1 MAGRLATLAGVIDI
15 DESLVPGD
23 LLPAIG
29 RMWEAGG
36 RKVRAIA
43 ASAGRR
49 GGTPVITVDGAY
61 VAQGWTEWTQGFE
74 FGSAVLQFDATG
86 GDDLLQIGW
95 NGTRRHMHNHVSHGG
110 VHDHGFNNLS
120 TYGNLLRLGR
130 DGRFDLCEDEA
141 AFYTLALQVSGAVQ
155 AARWTRTADGGGFVH
170 SFNGPQS
177 LFVDTVRSCRILA
190 VSHLLGHRPLG
201 EQDEPLDLPRRLCQ
215 HLRMTAEFNVF
226 YGEGRDVYDEP
237 GEPGRTAHETLWNPT
252 SGKYRCPS
260 TQQGYSPFSTWTRGL
275 AWAMLGFAE
284 QLELLRERPDVY
296 EIDPEIG
303 ATMEKAA
310 RATCDHYVEHTPT
323 DGVPYWD
330 EGAPGLAML
339 GDYKS
344 RPAEPFND
352 HEPVDSSAAAIACQ
366 GLVRLGRVLGDDRY
380 TAAGLTTLRTLL
392 GEPYLS
398 ADAGHEGLLLHSVY
412 HRPNGWD
419 HVPAGRKVPCGE
431 ACMWGDYHLREAA
444 LHVGRIAE
452 GKPYLT
458 FFGCCD
464 AGER

>member
-1 MAGRLATLAGVIDI
+1 MIEIDANLKPI
-15 DESLVPGD
+15 D
-23 LLPAIG
+23 LLPAINA
-29 RMWEAGG
+29 MWELSGQKIRAIEASADARGG
-36 RKVRAIA
+36 R
-43 ASAGRR
+43 
-49 GGTPVITVDGAY
+49 TPVFTVDGKY
-61 VAQGWTEWTQGFE
+61 VAQGWTEWTQGFQ
-74 FGSAVLQFDATG
+74 FGSAVLTFDATDD
-86 GDDLLQIGW
+86 DDLLQIGW
-95 NGTRRHMHNHVSHGG
+95 GGTRRHMHSHVSHGG

-130 DGRFDLCEDEA
+130 DKRFDMCEDEA

-155 AARWTRTADGGGFVH
+155 AARWTRTADGGGFIH

-215 HLRMTAEFNVF
+215 HLRKTAEYNIF
-226 YGEGRDVYDEP
+226 YGEGRDVYDEL
-237 GEPGRTAHETLWNPT
+237 GRTAHETLWNPA

-296 EIDPEIG
+296 AVDPDI
-303 ATMEKAA
+303 AAVMTKAA
-310 RATCDHYVEHTPT
+310 RATCDHYLDHTPT

-330 EGAPGLAML
+330 EGAPGLAKL
-339 GDYKS
+339 GDYES
-344 RPAEPFND
+344 RPAEPFNE

-366 GLVRLGRVLGDDRY
+366 GLVRLGRILDEDRY

-392 GEPYLS
+392 GEPYL
-398 ADAGHEGLLLHSVY
+398 ATDAGHEGLLLHSVY

-419 HVPAGRKVPCGE
+419 HVPAGRKVPCGA

-452 GKPYLT
+452 DKPYLT
-458 FFGCCD
+458 FFGCCGNGV
-464 AGER
+464 A